1 MAVWLAER
9 TLRIKTSHHRR
20 QWGYY
25 INGRGSGRFQ
35 DGPKPNWRIMTWKDK
50 VYVPEKAS
58 SAVGRPTWKRMTIL
72 STPSSTPQLVIDVEL
87 SLPPPACT
95 MVQEFLYLF
104 LPNPSPTCSNFP
116 GNFSLTDTH
125 SNINGWPTSSP
136 DQCRVTIP
144 CCVSWSLFLCV
155 SRGYL
160 LFQPQM
166 IRIFFFFHFI
176 LTNKLRGR

>member
-1 MAVWLAER
+1 MGLLYKWP
-9 TLRIKTSHHRR
+9 RIGSISGWTEAKLKNNDLKR
-20 QWGYY
+20 QSLCPRKS
-25 INGRGSGRFQ
+25 IFCC
-35 DGPKPNWRIMTWKDK
+35 
-50 VYVPEKAS
+50 
-58 SAVGRPTWKRMTIL
+58 RPTWKRMTIL